1 VLTKLLSALH
11 YVIRVKAMNCVEQQ
25 VGRHCTSTAML
36 VRGELCAAV
45 DSELPANSLSLM
57 AGIYLV
63 YVWCKRGNRE
73 AGWVDTVFI

>member
-1 VLTKLLSALH
+1 
-11 YVIRVKAMNCVEQQ
+11 MNRVEQQ
-25 VGRHCTSTAML
+25 VGRHCTSTPML

-45 DSELPANSLSLM
+45 DSELPANSLSLR

-73 AGWVDTVFI
+73 AGRVGTVFI